1 MTMKPI
7 RCLFQPPTQ
16 QTCQSPKRDPS
27 VTAIGRRRNLVS
39 NCICDC
45 RHHIHHLAAS
55 HSQVAFAV
63 EFARQTRSAPRFDLL
78 SFCSSQCC
86 RACPERFRRTP
97 PTLKTGF
104 RPCHSGAWEARLY
117 LFANVA
123 NGEGVPVKRV
133 AAADLHGTIAYMQ
146 RWHAE
151 LDVLRA
157 ELVALIQMLAGSPL
171 N

>member
-45 RHHIHHLAAS
+45 GHHIHHLAAQPQS
-55 HSQVAFAV
+55 S
-63 EFARQTRSAPRFDLL
+63 RF
-78 SFCSSQCC
+78 C
-86 RACPERFRRTP
+86 RRTCSINTKRAP
-97 PTLKTGF
+97 FRLAFLLFQPVLSRMPRTFPANTPHAQDSGF

-133 AAADLHGTIAYMQ
+133 AAADLHGAIAYMQ
-146 RWHAE
+146 NGMPSSTFCVRISST
-151 LDVLRA
+151 D
-157 ELVALIQMLAGSPL
+157 
-171 N
+171 